1 MGKAQEML
9 KELIDKGD
17 IEALSSKE
25 NLEKTLNAMGCVQEE
40 IEEVISEF
48 KGFPLDDEDLMAV
61 TGGGGSSHAAGQ
73 DPVKTVRY

>member
-61 TGGGGSSHAAGQ
+61 TGGGGSSHSAGQ
-73 DPVKTVRY
+73 DPAKTVLY

>member
-1 MGKAQEML
+1 MGKAHDIL
-9 KELIDKGD
+9 KKLIDNGD

-40 IEEVISEF
+40 IEKVISEF

-61 TGGGGSSHAAGQ
+61 TGGGSTAHPQ
-73 DPVKTVRY
+73 RYDPAK